1 MKRKG
6 LSKKT
11 RFEVFKRDSFTCQYC
26 GKASPSAILVIDH
39 IHPVSKGGNETDIL
53 NLITSCEE
61 CNSGKGDRLIADGSA
76 LERQVFQLQEINA
89 RREQL
94 ELLLQWKE
102 ELESLSQKSFQVI
115 LDAWEKSVHPW
126 MVTEQE
132 KKIFNKLLNKHGL
145 EKLLNAIQSSCDAY
159 LKHDGE
165 GRALKESVE
174 LAFEKI
180 TLFLKLQTLP
190 VQLRAFYYIR
200 GILKNRLPF
209 INWSLS
215 LELMQEAHSAGISID
230 AMKHLALTVEDWW
243 DFSATMIDRIDE
255 ANSKNQINTQ

>member
-1 MKRKG
+1 MKRKC
-6 LSKKT
+6 LTKKT

-26 GKASPSAILVIDH
+26 GKASPGVVLVIDH
-39 IHPVSKGGNETDIL
+39 IHPVSKGGNQTDIL
-53 NLITSCEE
+53 NLITSCSE
-61 CNSGKGDRLIADGSA
+61 CNSGKGDRLLSDGSA
-76 LERQVFQLQEINA
+76 LEKQMFQLKEINE

-126 MVTEQE
+126 MLSEQA
-132 KKIFNKLLNKHGL
+132 KKILKKLLNKHGI

-159 LKHDGE
+159 LLPDGN
-165 GRALKESVE
+165 GIFTKKSVE
-174 LAFEKI
+174 LAFNKI
-180 TLFLKLQTLP
+180 TLFLKLTDLP
-190 VQLRAFYYIR
+190 DEMRAFYYIR

-215 LELMQEAHSAGISID
+215 LELMQEAHSEGISID
-230 AMKHLALTVEDWW
+230 AMKHLALTVKNWWKFSETLMDW
-243 DFSATMIDRIDE
+243 IDE
-255 ANSKNQINTQ
+255 AYSKIN